1 MGCRELYAMPPA
13 NICWQP
19 FCPHILSHRPWS
31 SWNQSSLG
39 FHRLPFTCL
48 GSPGH
53 WELLGVLGLI
63 HCHTHNHPAACPSK
77 QTQPGQATCSIE
89 DGPASDLLGHS
100 VYPPSCPHGLLRGS
114 VTKKICEEGEVSASW
129 HSLPKSCL
137 GQVPPLLYFITACVV
152 SFMFDFVSLS
162 PTKLWVQEG
171 SLLISR

>member
-1 MGCRELYAMPPA
+1 MPPA

-39 FHRLPFTCL
+39 FPQAALYLSGVPRTL
-48 GSPGH
+48 GASWGARSYS
-53 WELLGVLGLI
+53 LS
-63 HCHTHNHPAACPSK
+63 HP
-77 QTQPGQATCSIE
+77 Q
-89 DGPASDLLGHS
+89 
-100 VYPPSCPHGLLRGS
+100 PPSCLPFQTNSARAGHLLNWGRPGQWFTGALS
-114 VTKKICEEGEVSASW
+114 LPSILSPWSSQGICHKKICEEAEVSALW

-162 PTKLWVQEG
+162 PTRLWVQEG